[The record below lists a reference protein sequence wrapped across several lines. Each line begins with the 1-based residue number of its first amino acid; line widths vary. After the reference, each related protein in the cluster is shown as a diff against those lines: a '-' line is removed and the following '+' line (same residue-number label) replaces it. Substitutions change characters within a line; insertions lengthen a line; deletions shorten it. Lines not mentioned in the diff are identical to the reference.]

1 MYLAAWVISLYV
13 LLTCAAIA
21 NPILAY
27 LNGNRSRLSVF
38 ILGTGLVSAAGL
50 GVLFFVTYKN
60 GLVLKAWALMGAASL
75 GGVL

>member
-1 MYLAAWVISLYV
+1 
-13 LLTCAAIA
+13 
-21 NPILAY
+21 

-75 GGVL
+75 GGVI